1 MAKSKQ
7 ILSEEEKNEIV
18 SDVKTA
24 FTKAQN
30 KITNHTK
37 KRPKLVIFITVL
49 IILSISILGI
59 SWYLSNNP
67 KVIFTESINTI
78 FNTLNQNIK
87 ETSYDLQKG
96 KVDISYIKTTSTNEN
111 QILKVNSDYKIDRIN
126 KISETNLKIDLNDNK
141 QELSLNKEN
150 KKLYI
155 KKDSKD
161 EKYIQINN
169 DFKYNY
175 EPKEIKKVLNF
186 INEALNNSIEGQ
198 KIFGSKTD
206 VKINNKNINTYKTSL
221 VLNSENIN
229 LVLNKIETNLKGQN
243 DFIKSYSNI
252 KNVDE
257 EIALN
262 AINEDINNLKAKY
275 KDLDSLTINIYT
287 KGVNYE
293 FVKLEILKEK
303 NNQTDLI
310 NITNSNKNTY
320 NYLFDLKSENIKKEG
335 TIKFSEKQ
343 NKNIYNISE
352 TSDNGSIV
360 TQKDLNINIIE
371 KISLKQIEKIKEPLK
386 FDLLNEEEKNK
397 VNDKIKQINEIAEII
412 LK

>member
-24 FTKAQN
+24 LTKAQN

-198 KIFGSKTD
+198 KFFGS
-206 VKINNKNINTYKTSL
+206 
-221 VLNSENIN
+221 
-229 LVLNKIETNLKGQN
+229 
-243 DFIKSYSNI
+243 
-252 KNVDE
+252 
-257 EIALN
+257 
-262 AINEDINNLKAKY
+262 
-275 KDLDSLTINIYT
+275 
-287 KGVNYE
+287 
-293 FVKLEILKEK
+293 
-303 NNQTDLI
+303 
-310 NITNSNKNTY
+310 
-320 NYLFDLKSENIKKEG
+320 
-335 TIKFSEKQ
+335 
-343 NKNIYNISE
+343 
-352 TSDNGSIV
+352 
-360 TQKDLNINIIE
+360 
-371 KISLKQIEKIKEPLK
+371 
-386 FDLLNEEEKNK
+386 
-397 VNDKIKQINEIAEII
+397 
-412 LK
+412 

>member
-141 QELSLNKEN
+141 QELS
-150 KKLYI
+150 
-155 KKDSKD
+155 
-161 EKYIQINN
+161 
-169 DFKYNY
+169 F
-175 EPKEIKKVLNF
+175 
-186 INEALNNSIEGQ
+186 
-198 KIFGSKTD
+198 
-206 VKINNKNINTYKTSL
+206 
-221 VLNSENIN
+221 
-229 LVLNKIETNLKGQN
+229 
-243 DFIKSYSNI
+243 
-252 KNVDE
+252 
-257 EIALN
+257 
-262 AINEDINNLKAKY
+262 
-275 KDLDSLTINIYT
+275 
-287 KGVNYE
+287 
-293 FVKLEILKEK
+293 
-303 NNQTDLI
+303 
-310 NITNSNKNTY
+310 
-320 NYLFDLKSENIKKEG
+320 
-335 TIKFSEKQ
+335 
-343 NKNIYNISE
+343 
-352 TSDNGSIV
+352 
-360 TQKDLNINIIE
+360 
-371 KISLKQIEKIKEPLK
+371 
-386 FDLLNEEEKNK
+386 
-397 VNDKIKQINEIAEII
+397 
-412 LK
+412 